1 MRLGCRRQT
10 LAQSGQQWPKMLKS
24 ANISV
29 QGRGDQPRSGDDG
42 QERFQ
47 EA

>member
-10 LAQSGQQWPKMLKS
+10 LAQSGQQWPKMLN